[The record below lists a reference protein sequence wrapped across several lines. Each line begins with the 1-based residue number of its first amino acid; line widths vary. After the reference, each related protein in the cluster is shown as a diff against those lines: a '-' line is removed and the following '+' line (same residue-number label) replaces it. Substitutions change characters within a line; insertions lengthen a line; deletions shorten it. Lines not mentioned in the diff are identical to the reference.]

1 MTSTTTTLC
10 RFTLTGLAATLLH
23 VVTATSLIEAGHWA
37 PGWAN
42 GAAFL
47 LANVVSYA
55 LHSRWTF
62 GSGLSLA
69 TWRRFILVS
78 IAAWALTVSISS
90 AVATLGGHYL
100 LGIALVT
107 TIVPALSFLAHRC
120 FTYRQPPPR
129 SPG

>member
-1 MTSTTTTLC
+1 MTLNKTVF
-10 RFTLTGLAATLLH
+10 RFALTGLAATLLH
-23 VVTATSLIEAGHWA
+23 VVTATLLIEAAHWP

-47 LANVVSYA
+47 LANVASYT

-62 GSGLSLA
+62 RTRLSLA

-78 IAAWALTVSISS
+78 VGAWALTVSISS
-90 AVATLGGHYL
+90 TVATLGGHYL

-107 TIVPALSFLAHRC
+107 TIVPALSFLAHRF
-120 FTYRQPPPR
+120 FTYRRPSPR
-129 SPG
+129 SPC

>member
-1 MTSTTTTLC
+1 MTTTATLC
-10 RFTLTGLAATLLH
+10 RFALTGLLATLLH
-23 VVTATSLIEAGHWA
+23 VATATLLIEAGHWS

-47 LANVVSYA
+47 LANVASYTF
-55 LHSRWTF
+55 HSRWTF
-62 GSGLSLA
+62 RARLSLA

-78 IAAWALTVSISS
+78 VAAWALTVGLSS
-90 AVATLGGHYL
+90 TVAALGGHYL

-107 TIVPALSFLAHRC
+107 TVVPAFSFLAHRG
-120 FTYRQPPPR
+120 FTYRDSPHR